1 MVRQDIIS
9 AAAQLGTTPEALRK
23 KIARGTLQG
32 EKVGDR
38 WYIDLEVPDIQ
49 VPSGH
54 EQHHPDDTTEYGA
67 TRQDETT
74 GRTLAGHN
82 GTILPFRQDATGHQ
96 EPERLAIVA
105 LERQLDRAFLRA
117 EQAERHAT
125 EARETAAMYQER
137 ARNLEEETKRLYAQL
152 ALPPTQPEPVSVPD
166 PVEELRAKVD
176 ELTRQLQTQPDPEP
190 RSWWQRWRRM

>member
-1 MVRQDIIS
+1 LAGRRQDGGRT
-9 AAAQLGTTPEALRK
+9 AAQLGTTPEALRK

-54 EQHHPDDTTEYGA
+54 EQHHPDDTTEHGA
-67 TRQDETT
+67 TRQDETA
-74 GRTLAGHN
+74 GRHLAGHN
-82 GTILPFRQDATGHQ
+82 GTVLPFRQDATGHQ
-96 EPERLAIVA
+96 EPERLAVVA
-105 LERQLDRAFLRA
+105 LERQLDRALLRA

-152 ALPPTQPEPVSVPD
+152 ALPPTQSEAVPATD
-166 PVEELRAKVD
+166 PMEELRAKVD
-176 ELTRQLQTQPDPEP
+176 ELTQRLQSQPRP
-190 RSWWQRWRRM
+190 WWQRWRRG